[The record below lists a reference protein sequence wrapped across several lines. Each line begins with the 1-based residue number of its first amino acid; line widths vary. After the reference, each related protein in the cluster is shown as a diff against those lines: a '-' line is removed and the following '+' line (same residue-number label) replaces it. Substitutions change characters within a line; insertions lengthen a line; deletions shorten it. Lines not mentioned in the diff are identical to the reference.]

1 MAANTPRRLGSTLP
15 SCSSSS
21 IVEDGRRRSCPE
33 SQQLVPEPFQSIPAQ
48 ELLKDIHCRKC
59 GWIRKE
65 GGSLKTCEL
74 HYNNYNV
81 CNLKELSILIIS
93 KTNSEKF
100 VMKYM

>member
-1 MAANTPRRLGSTLP
+1 MAANTPRRLGSTMTPCSSPSLVEGGRIR
-15 SCSSSS
+15 SCS
-21 IVEDGRRRSCPE
+21 E

-74 HYNNYNV
+74 PY
-81 CNLKELSILIIS
+81 
-93 KTNSEKF
+93 
-100 VMKYM
+100 YMF

>member
-21 IVEDGRRRSCPE
+21 TVEDGRRRSCPE

-74 HYNNYNV
+74 HYYNV
-81 CNLKELSILIIS
+81 CNLLKSCV
-93 KTNSEKF
+93 F
-100 VMKYM
+100 